1 MQLLDLKGQCV
12 AYKEEIDNTVSDM
25 VESGV
30 FIGGEKTAPYEK
42 ELGCFKCNY

>member
-1 MQLLDLKGQCV
+1 MQLLDLKAQCV
-12 AYKEEIDNTVSDM
+12 AYKEEMDNMVSDM

-30 FIGGEKTAPYEK
+30 FIGGEKTATYEK

>member
-12 AYKEEIDNTVSDM
+12 AYKEEIDNVVRGM

-42 ELGCFKCNY
+42 ELGCYKCNY

>member
-1 MQLLDLKGQCV
+1 MQLLDLKGQY
-12 AYKEEIDNTVSDM
+12 ATYKEEIDNTVSSM